1 MNAVASRISLPSHVS
16 RDDLLSCASVA
27 LVEVARR
34 FDPTAGATFATYALP
49 RLQGAVLDEL
59 RSGDWASRS
68 VRAAARRTDAATDAL
83 TISLG
88 RPPTREELAAS
99 LGVARSDL
107 DSLQIDVHRAVMV
120 SIDAETGTESG
131 SLDLPDTGDSPERAL
146 LRTERARHLHEA
158 IAALPDRLD
167 EVVER
172 NFFGDESLTD
182 IADSLGVTLSRVS
195 QMRARALTL
204 LHAAMSEVWD
214 GTAVAADGGVRARN
228 QQRAYVDRVAA
239 RRHRPRRAR
248 GASPQQS
255 PCPRCALRASAG
267 LARRPQRPAGRP
279 TRLREVG
286 RKSSAGSGQVP
297 HRPSRNQVSNTP
309 QHGCSGD
316 HQQAPI
322 PRRNIMGLSINQNIA
337 AMNAY
342 RNLSVTDG
350 QMSKSLEK
358 LSSGFRINRAA
369 DDAAGLAISE
379 GLRSQIG
386 GLKVAVRN
394 TQDGVSV
401 VQTAEGALNETH
413 RDPAAHA

>member
-1 MNAVASRISLPSHVS
+1 VSERRPSDVDALVTTHLPLAQFAVNAVASRISLPSHVS

-34 FDPTAGATFATYALP
+34 FDPTAGASFATYALP

-88 RPPTREELAAS
+88 RPPTKEELATS

-120 SIDAETGTESG
+120 SIDAETGTEGGG

-146 LRTERARHLHEA
+146 LRSERVRHLHDA
-158 IAALPDRLD
+158 IRALPDRLD

-214 GTAVAADGGVRARN
+214 GTAVPADGGVRARN

-239 RRHRPRRAR
+239 RQLAGRMPVSAASAAAPLPPFPVPQPRPR
-248 GASPQQS
+248 
-255 PCPRCALRASAG
+255 PRHG
-267 LARRPQRPAGRP
+267 WQMP
-279 TRLREVG
+279 E
-286 RKSSAGSGQVP
+286 RK
-297 HRPSRNQVSNTP
+297 
-309 QHGCSGD
+309 
-316 HQQAPI
+316 
-322 PRRNIMGLSINQNIA
+322 A
-337 AMNAY
+337 AA
-342 RNLSVTDG
+342 
-350 QMSKSLEK
+350 
-358 LSSGFRINRAA
+358 
-369 DDAAGLAISE
+369 
-379 GLRSQIG
+379 
-386 GLKVAVRN
+386 
-394 TQDGVSV
+394 
-401 VQTAEGALNETH
+401 QTA
-413 RDPAAHA
+413 